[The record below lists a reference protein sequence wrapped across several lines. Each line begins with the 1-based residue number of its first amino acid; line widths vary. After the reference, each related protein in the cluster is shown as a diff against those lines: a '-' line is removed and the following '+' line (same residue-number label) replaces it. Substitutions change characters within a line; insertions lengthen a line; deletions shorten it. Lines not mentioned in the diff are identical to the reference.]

1 MTCFAQ
7 YSTAGLSLFFG
18 KKSCLIIVEAA
29 RPIILR
35 TFVVGK
41 HWGRLSITSQ
51 LSTSFHL
58 QLTMSVYE
66 SRSAMPTS
74 AIKGVR
80 KLAQPVA
87 IRPEHIADD
96 ETLLY
101 LKPQYDQRSPN
112 EYTIKRYWDDS
123 TIFTITGHKY
133 GDTPAR
139 EFRDASGLPMFQSRA
154 TLLAWKRPLRVR
166 LPGNETDDL
175 VDFRCENGRTL
186 RLSFRNSMAPDPE
199 EKSDDNTVEVKVHD
213 MGNAA
218 WAGCSATV
226 KGQKVLDIRESMTMN
241 KTLPRVWAQ
250 ADISLMPR
258 QILEVLVAEG
268 FDMSLV
274 SAIWL

>member
-1 MTCFAQ
+1 MIVLFALLKGWPLFTLEISNHSRSCQTHNTSSTC
-7 YSTAGLSLFFG
+7 
-18 KKSCLIIVEAA
+18 
-29 RPIILR
+29 
-35 TFVVGK
+35 VVGNIGGGCRSLRNS
-41 HWGRLSITSQ
+41 HPTS
-51 LSTSFHL
+51 LHL
-58 QLTMSVYE
+58 QLTMSAVYE
-66 SRSAMPTS
+66 SRSATPTS
-74 AIKGVR
+74 ALKGVR
-80 KLAQPVA
+80 KLAQPVG
-87 IRPEHIADD
+87 IRPEHIAAD

-139 EFRDASGLPMFQSRA
+139 EFRDTSGLPMFQSRA

-175 VDFRCENGRTL
+175 VDFRCESGRVL
-186 RLSFRNSMAPDPE
+186 RLSFWNSIPPHPE

-274 SAIWL
+274 SAI